1 MARGQGTNHIQIDTA
16 NTLIISNRMVVTI
29 GVEDLVVVDTDDVVM
44 ICHRNCAPDVREV
57 VQQLRD
63 RGADSYL

>member
-1 MARGQGTNHIQIDTA
+1 
-16 NTLIISNRMVVTI
+16 MVVTI

-44 ICHRNCAPDVREV
+44 ICHRDRAQDVREV

-63 RGADSYL
+63 KGAESYL